1 MRRFKMVKTKGLER
15 SVSKYQARVAVAG
28 SDYKA
33 GIQSPKRPWA
43 ENAANAASTW
53 GSAIQE
59 AVSRGS
65 FEAGVRNAGDTKWR
79 EMSEKKGTARF
90 SAGVDIGLPYYRQGM
105 SENLSVIEGVT
116 LGAKGPKGSAQNYER
131 SKTIGDALR
140 AAKLAGG
147 K

>member
-1 MRRFKMVKTKGLER
+1 MVKTKGVER
-15 SVSKYQARVAVAG
+15 TVSKYQSRVAVAG
-28 SDYKA
+28 PDYKA
-33 GIQSPKRPWA
+33 GIMSPKRSWA
-43 ENAANAASTW
+43 ESAANAANTW

-65 FEAGVRNAGDTKWR
+65 FEKGIRDAGDSKWSQ
-79 EMSEKKGTARF
+79 MADKKGTARF
-90 SAGVDIGLPYYRQGM
+90 SQGVDIGLPFYRQGM
-105 SENLSVIEGVT
+105 SENLSIIEGVT
-116 LGAKGPKGSAQNYER
+116 LGVKGPKGSAQNYER